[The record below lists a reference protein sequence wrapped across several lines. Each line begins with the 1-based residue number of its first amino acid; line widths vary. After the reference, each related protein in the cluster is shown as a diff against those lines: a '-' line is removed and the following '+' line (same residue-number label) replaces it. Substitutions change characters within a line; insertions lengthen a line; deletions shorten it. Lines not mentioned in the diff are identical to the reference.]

1 MEEDLIKIIKSS
13 FKNINKRQIEQL
25 KKNKIKISEISN
37 YDSLNFMKFIFELES
52 KFKIEINQ
60 SNLNKFKE
68 YKKIFQYLNS
78 TNKRK
83 HKNKFK
89 KC

>member
-1 MEEDLIKIIKSS
+1 MEKDLIKIIKSS
-13 FKNINKRQIEQL
+13 FKNINKRQLELL

-52 KFKIEINQ
+52 KFKIKVNH

-68 YKKIFQYLNS
+68 YKKIFQYVNSLN
-78 TNKRK
+78 
-83 HKNKFK
+83 K
-89 KC
+89 KKLKK